1 MIFRDISNLGS
12 NIYLSTKLE
21 EYKKFLNYISTK
33 SLITFKNKS
42 LKRNFMYNE
51 KNFIYLYIY
60 KNELYLFS

>member
-1 MIFRDISNLGS
+1 MIFHDISNLGS